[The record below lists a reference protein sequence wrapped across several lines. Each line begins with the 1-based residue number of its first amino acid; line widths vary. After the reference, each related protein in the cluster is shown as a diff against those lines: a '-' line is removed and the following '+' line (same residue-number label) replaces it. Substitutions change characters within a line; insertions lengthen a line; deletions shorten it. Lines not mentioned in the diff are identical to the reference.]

1 MGVNASVRTCTPGPT
16 ADNSMAFVYNN
27 NTQGLDVYLQMA
39 GQTNVL
45 ELANE
50 RQVGS
55 TITGSISLESV
66 SCLRPLHIKKTHT
79 QTDRQDT
86 DREKHTEIVSIRLF
100 RLLRWLSQPSHT
112 PALSLAV
119 NTNS

>member
-1 MGVNASVRTCTPGPT
+1 MGVNVSVRTCTPGPT

-66 SCLRPLHIKKTHT
+66 SCLRPLHIKKLTHR
-79 QTDRQDT
+79 QTGKT
-86 DREKHTEIVSIRLF
+86 PTEKNTPKSFQSDCFGFSGGYH
-100 RLLRWLSQPSHT
+100 SHRIHRHCHWQ
-112 PALSLAV
+112 
-119 NTNS
+119 